1 MNWFSLS
8 LIAMLFWS
16 GSDLFSKIGS
26 KPEDK
31 YSHWKMVITVGIT
44 MGIHALY
51 MIFIKGVEFNISSII
66 IYLPASALYILSM
79 IFGYAGLR
87 YIQLSISSPI
97 CNSSGA
103 VAVILCFIFL
113 GERMTI
119 LQAFAVLIICLSVFA
134 ISYIEKKKED
144 DIREDSN
151 IKYEKSILAIIFP
164 LLYCLIDGLGTLADA
179 IILDKYI
186 PAEQANIAYEF
197 TFLIMAIFV
206 FIYIVIFKKQ
216 KIKITKEKAKI
227 TAALSETAGQFA
239 YIYAIEENAIL
250 AAPIISA
257 YCILSLVWSR
267 IFLKEKLNAKQY
279 IIIFIAVIGIA
290 ILGME

>member
-1 MNWFSLS
+1 MNWFILS

-26 KPEDK
+26 KPNDK
-31 YSHWKMVITVGIT
+31 YSHWKMVITVGTI

-51 MIFIKGVEFNISSII
+51 MIFIKGVEFNMSSII
-66 IYLPASALYILSM
+66 TYLPASALYILSM

-103 VAVILCFIFL
+103 VAVILCFVFL

-119 LQAFAVLIICLSVFA
+119 LQTFAVLIICLSVFA

-144 DIREDSN
+144 SIKENSN
-151 IKYEKSILAIIFP
+151 VKYEKSILAIVFP
-164 LLYCLIDGLGTLADA
+164 LLYCLIDGLGTFADA
-179 IILDKYI
+179 LILDKYI
-186 PAEQANIAYEF
+186 SAEQANIAYEL
-197 TFLIMAIFV
+197 TFLIMAIFA
-206 FIYIVIFKKQ
+206 FIYTVIIKNQ
-216 KIKITKEKAKI
+216 KIKIIKEKAKI
-227 TAALSETAGQFA
+227 TAALSETTGQFF
-239 YIYAIEENAIL
+239 YIFAIEANAIL

-267 IFLKEKLNAKQY
+267 IFLKEKLNFKQY
-279 IIIFIAVIGIA
+279 IVIAIAIIGIA